1 MFSIKEILRIALV
14 SAFALTSP
22 FVSAQVNEMEQDMFE
37 SMKTEDKAAIV
48 AVHLGATDTE
58 AKNTIAKF
66 NDRLRKSF
74 PEYDFM
80 QAWTSRSLISNWETS
95 SNERYLTPDELLVQ
109 LEKDGYT
116 HVLIQSSNITNNI
129 EMQYLRY
136 VVENAKPR
144 FKQIRLGEP
153 LLSDLEDYENVIKAT
168 SFEGRNKEANILVC
182 NDSGNELNAQYTMLD
197 YTLREKGKTDWF
209 VSTIEGYPSFDST
222 LAMLKAQKQK
232 KVNLIP
238 FLFTAGTNAKNDISE
253 TFAKKLQNAGYKVNT
268 TMKALGDIDA
278 IVDMF
283 IEHAKHAA
291 LYRKFNAKEIKM
303 QAR

>member
-1 MFSIKEILRIALV
+1 MISIRKILRIVLLFV
-14 SAFALTSP
+14 FTLTSP
-22 FVSAQVNEMEQDMFE
+22 SVCAQVNEMEQDMFE

-58 AKNTIAKF
+58 EKNTIARF
-66 NDRLRKSF
+66 NDRLHKSF
-74 PEYDFM
+74 PECDFM
-80 QAWTSRSLISNWETS
+80 QAWTSRSIISNWETS
-95 SNERYLTPDELLVQ
+95 RDESFLTPDELLVK

-129 EMQYLRY
+129 EMLYLRY

-182 NDSGNELNAQYTMLD
+182 NDSGNDLNAQYTMLD

-238 FLFTAGTNAKNDISE
+238 FLFTTGTNVKNDISE
-253 TFAKKLQNAGYKVNT
+253 LFAKKLQKAGYKVNT
-268 TMKALGDIDA
+268 TTKSLGEIDA
-278 IVDMF
+278 IIDMF
-283 IEHAKHAA
+283 IDHAKHAA

>member
-1 MFSIKEILRIALV
+1 MISIRKILRIVLLFV
-14 SAFALTSP
+14 FTLTSP
-22 FVSAQVNEMEQDMFE
+22 SVCAQVNEMEQDMFE

-58 AKNTIAKF
+58 EKNTIAKF
-66 NDRLRKSF
+66 NDRLHKSF
-74 PEYDFM
+74 PECDFM
-80 QAWTSRSLISNWETS
+80 QAWTSRSIISNWETS
-95 SNERYLTPDELLVQ
+95 SDESFLTPDELLVK

-129 EMQYLRY
+129 EMLYLRY

-182 NDSGNELNAQYTMLD
+182 NDSGNDLNAQYTMLD

-238 FLFTAGTNAKNDISE
+238 FLFTTGTNVKHDISE
-253 TFAKKLQNAGYKVNT
+253 LFAKKLQKAGYKVNT
-268 TMKALGDIDA
+268 TTKSLGEIDA
-278 IVDMF
+278 IIDMF
-283 IEHAKHAA
+283 IDHAKHAA